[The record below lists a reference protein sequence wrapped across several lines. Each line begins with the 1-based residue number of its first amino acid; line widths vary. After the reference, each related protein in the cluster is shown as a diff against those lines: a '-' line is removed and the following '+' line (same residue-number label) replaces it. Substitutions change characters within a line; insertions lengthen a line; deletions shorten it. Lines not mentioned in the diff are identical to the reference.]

1 MTNNLYFMI
10 DDIDKIKGPRPN
22 LLGITRHCMHIESIF
37 SNYKVKYVPSY
48 YADKVSYKWFYPVVI
63 YQFFMTSFA
72 QGNSG
77 HPIHAHLPKFVKKG
91 IDNKQGKLLFIIVE
105 GMQLEAVTYIESF
118 ILRNRVIS
126 PDQENFIFITPH
138 ILNHPHF
145 YTTDVNPQATIYDE
159 EHDIGLSENRDYK
172 KGISFYDNT
181 STLTK
186 RKFYFF

>member
-1 MTNNLYFMI
+1 M
-10 DDIDKIKGPRPN
+10 
-22 LLGITRHCMHIESIF
+22 
-37 SNYKVKYVPSY
+37 PSY

-77 HPIHAHLPKFVKKG
+77 HPIHTHLPKFVKKG

-159 EHDIGLSENRDYK
+159 EHDIGLSENREYK
-172 KGISFYDNT
+172 KGLSFYDNT

-186 RKFYFF
+186 RKFCCFLSNYYERYIKGK